1 MTEGAE
7 LPASWQVGD
16 AALPT
21 SLEERKAFLGLDD
34 LLMDKKRGSHMGEPK
49 VEQHQNFQSAFCLL
63 INFNIT
69 KAQVLDTIC
78 LFNHVLRDF
87 GGPRDQSHSSIGR
100 KETHRNSAQA
110 M

>member
-16 AALPT
+16 AVLPT

-34 LLMDKKRGSHMGEPK
+34 LPMDKKRGSHMGEPNF
-49 VEQHQNFQSAFCLL
+49 EQHQNFQSAFCLL

-69 KAQVLDTIC
+69 QAQVLDTIS

-87 GGPRDQSHSSIGR
+87 GGPRDLSYFFKGL
-100 KETHRNSAQA
+100 
-110 M
+110 